1 VKPREYEIMY
11 MAEESHWWYQGM
23 AAITGRILDSFFRS
37 GRSLRILD
45 AGCGTGGGMLFLS
58 RYGTVTGIDL
68 SPHSVHYC
76 LKRGW
81 RTLARASVM
90 DLPFPDKTFDL
101 VTSLDILYF
110 EGIDDHRALQESFRV
125 LIPGGRI
132 LVRVPAFD
140 WLRGMHDIRVSTRH
154 RYTLPELRS
163 ELVKSGFHVDFAN
176 YSNTV
181 LFPAVALKRLSEKF
195 ISVQKESDITLH
207 AGCLGAL
214 FRRSLVLES
223 KLITKCR
230 FPFGISIFALGTK
243 KVCGGMKSKS

>member
-1 VKPREYEIMY
+1 MY
-11 MAEESHWWYQGM
+11 AAEESHWWYQGM
-23 AAITGRILDSFFRS
+23 AAITGKILDSVFHSRK
-37 GRSLRILD
+37 SLRILD

-58 RYGTVTGIDL
+58 HYGTVAGIDL
-68 SPHSVHYC
+68 SPHSIRYS
-76 LKRGW
+76 LKRGC

-90 DLPFPDKTFDL
+90 DLPFHDATFDL

-110 EGIDDHRALQESFRV
+110 EGIDDYRALQESFRV

-132 LVRVPAFD
+132 FVRVPAFD
-140 WLRGMHDIRVSTRH
+140 WLRGTHDIRVSTRH
-154 RYTLPELRS
+154 RYSLPELRS
-163 ELVKSGFHVDFAN
+163 KLVKSGFHVDFAN

-195 ISVQKESDITLH
+195 FSLQEESDITLH
-207 AGCLGAL
+207 AGCLEAL
-214 FRRSLVLES
+214 FKRSLVLES

-243 KVCGGMKSKS
+243 EVRGGLKPKS